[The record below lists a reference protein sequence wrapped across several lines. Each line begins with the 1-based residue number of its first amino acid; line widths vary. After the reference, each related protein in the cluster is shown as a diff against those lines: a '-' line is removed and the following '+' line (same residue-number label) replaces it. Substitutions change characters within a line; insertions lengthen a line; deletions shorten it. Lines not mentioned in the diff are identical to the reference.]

1 MITASRDRVAKDN
14 RKNGLG
20 LPAPPGARYDWRPG
34 DKENPRIF
42 RTAGLRGRR
51 ISEVC
56 VMSEAVGA
64 TPDRIK
70 RLIVESLN
78 LEGMRPE
85 MIEDEAPL
93 FGEGLGLDS
102 VDALELVVALEKEF
116 GIRIKSQEIG
126 REVFSSVSTLSQFIE
141 GRT

>member
-1 MITASRDRVAKDN
+1 
-14 RKNGLG
+14 
-20 LPAPPGARYDWRPG
+20 
-34 DKENPRIF
+34 
-42 RTAGLRGRR
+42 
-51 ISEVC
+51 
-56 VMSEAVGA
+56 MSEAVA
-64 TPDRIK
+64 TPIRIK